1 MVILLAAGFMSLGL
15 LNLELGRDWW
25 RGQLVRFAIG
35 LPIVLIYAY
44 AEMPPLVF
52 PQALTLLLLTL
63 VPNAVYS
70 LLSAARAYVA
80 SRRIVSIRRT
90 KMWPYVGALAA
101 VGAFAGILAVAP
113 IVDASGLR
121 DVAAVTVSTSLPP
134 SADLRHLRI
143 VPQEAAVFAGN
154 KVVGQL
160 GAYYRVGDFNVQIKA
175 IRALVEGPVPP
186 PPPAAKRPA
195 KKTPT
200 KS

>member
-121 DVAAVTVSTSLPP
+121 DVAAVTVSRSSASSAPTTASATSTCR
-134 SADLRHLRI
+134 SNAAASSGLRRSSSKA
-143 VPQEAAVFAGN
+143 PCSGSS
-154 KVVGQL
+154 
-160 GAYYRVGDFNVQIKA
+160 GA
-175 IRALVEGPVPP
+175 RAR
-186 PPPAAKRPA
+186 A
-195 KKTPT
+195 
-200 KS
+200 